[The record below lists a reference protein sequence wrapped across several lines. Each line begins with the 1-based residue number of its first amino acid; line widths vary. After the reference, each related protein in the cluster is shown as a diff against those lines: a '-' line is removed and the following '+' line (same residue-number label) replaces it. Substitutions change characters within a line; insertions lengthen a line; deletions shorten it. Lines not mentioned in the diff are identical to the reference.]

1 MVHSWRVPVR
11 VFFCSSIDFR
21 SDSMNSFAYSQSELI
36 LLIITK
42 GNAMFWYGF
51 MDLIQM
57 NILEA
62 YAILQ

>member
-1 MVHSWRVPVR
+1 
-11 VFFCSSIDFR
+11 
-21 SDSMNSFAYSQSELI
+21 MNSFAYSQSELI